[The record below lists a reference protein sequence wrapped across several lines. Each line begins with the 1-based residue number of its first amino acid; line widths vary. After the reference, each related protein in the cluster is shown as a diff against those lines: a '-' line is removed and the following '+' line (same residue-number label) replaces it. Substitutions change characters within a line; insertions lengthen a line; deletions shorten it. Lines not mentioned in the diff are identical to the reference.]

1 MTTPDPGDRIA
12 ALPAALQER
21 LRRKLS
27 GKARRT
33 TGQITPAPRDR
44 ALPQSSAQQRLW
56 FLDQFTPGSTEYT
69 SALALR
75 LRGALDVAALRVAL
89 TCLVERHE
97 VLRTTFA
104 AEDGRGVQVVHPPTE
119 PAVSE
124 LDLTGDP
131 GGLDDAL
138 RAELDRPFDLR
149 TGPLFRVVLVRVAAE
164 EHVLLLCAHH
174 TVVDG
179 WTMGVLTDELGVFYA
194 AARTAPDTARAALPA
209 PELQYADF
217 AVWQHARLTD
227 TAVAG
232 HLDFWGRALA
242 GLRPLDLPTDRPRP
256 AVRGS
261 AGATRERVLP
271 AEVAAG
277 VRALCVGQRVTLF
290 TALVAACQALLAR
303 YTRQDDIAVGTV
315 TSGRGQPELARLAG
329 LFVNT
334 VVLRSTV
341 DSQRSFRDLLG
352 AVHSTVL
359 DAFSHDEVPFERL
372 MEHLRVP
379 RDVSRT
385 PLFDVM
391 VVLQNAGSGVPALP
405 GLATEAVDL
414 AQRNA
419 NFDLSIEFEEHGDEL
434 RARFNHS
441 TDLFD
446 PETVDDLAARL
457 ELLLAAVVADPD
469 RPLRDIALLTDTERA
484 ALPAAAKRAESSES
498 SESTLPE
505 LFAAQAARRP
515 DAPAVVLDGQVTTYA
530 QLDER
535 ANRLA
540 HLLVER
546 GVGAERL
553 VALALPRSVEL
564 VVAVLAVLK
573 AGGAYLPI
581 DPEYPA
587 ERIAYLLDDAEP
599 ALMLRTGAP
608 LSGVDSAVPVV
619 RLDDPDTAAALDRAT
634 TTAPSPVGPD
644 AAAYAIYTSGSTGKP
659 KGVVVPHRNVVRLLS
674 ATDHWFGFD
683 ETDVWTLFH
692 SYAFDFSVWELWGP
706 LLNGGTLVVVPHA
719 VTRSPADFLRLL
731 AEQRVTVL
739 NQTPSAFYQLAAA
752 DRDQPGAD
760 LALRVVVFGGEA
772 LDPARLLDW
781 STRHPL
787 ARTRLVNM
795 YGITET
801 TVHTTFH
808 ELADADLAAPGSSP
822 IGEPIPDLRLHL
834 LDPHLNPVPPGMV
847 GELYVAG
854 PGVARGYLGRPGLSA
869 QRFVADPFGPP
880 GARMYRSGDLA
891 RRDHRGGLEYRGRA
905 DDQVKVRGFRIELGE
920 VEAALVAHPG
930 VSGAA
935 VVVAEGAGG
944 HQRLVGYVVGA
955 GAPEPAELRAWLRR
969 GLPEHMVP
977 AVFVALDRLPLT
989 PNGKLDR
996 AALPAAEAAPTGA
1009 DRVPPR
1015 GPVETGLAEVWR
1027 DVLGVEAVGATD
1039 NFFELGGDSI
1049 LSIQVVSRARRAGLR
1064 FTTRQMFLHQTIAE
1078 LAAVVDTAAT
1088 APAAAEQVSGP
1099 APLTPIQRW
1108 FFDDIGSRD
1117 HYAMSVMQTLRGE
1130 IDTAALSG
1138 ALDALLDHHESLRL
1152 RFSEV
1157 DGQWSQDVVAV
1168 PHGTALSVVD
1178 LSVVPRADR
1187 AAAVERHA
1195 LAAQSGMDPKTG
1207 PLLRA
1212 VLFTGDTGPA
1222 RLLVAAH
1229 HLVVDGVS
1237 WRILLADLETAY
1249 GQLTAGTPVRL
1260 PPTTTA
1266 YRAWARLLSEHV
1278 ASGGFAGEADYWATT
1293 LDGVPTDLPIDR
1305 EGDNTVGSTRV
1316 VTARLDRATTDALLR
1331 QAPPVYRTRIDDLL
1345 LSALGRVLADW
1356 TGRDSVLIG
1365 MEGHG
1370 REDLTAADDATGSD
1384 VDLSGTVGWF
1394 TAKYPLVL
1402 RVPTGRDRWA
1412 ETIKSV
1418 KEQIRAVPG
1427 KGLGYEALR
1436 YLGAGAAALAADP
1449 VPQVWF
1455 NYHGQWDTGSPDSGL
1470 YGARC
1475 APVGSDHAPGDTR
1488 SHLLDVTGMVE
1499 DGELELS
1506 WLYSAE
1512 VHDEHTVRDLADAL
1526 VAALRELVAH
1536 CAEPASGGAT
1546 PSDFPLARLTQAQVD
1561 LIAADGRDVEDVYP
1575 ATPMQAGML
1584 FHSLVDA
1591 AQDVPAAG
1599 AYSDQARL
1607 RLAGVSDPALLAE
1620 AWQRVVDRTPA
1631 LRTCLAWHGVDD
1643 PVQVV
1648 RRRVALP
1655 VTHHDWRARPDTEHD
1670 LAELLLAD
1678 RAAGFDLA
1686 TAPLTRVSIVRLTDD
1701 EAVLAWSFHHVLL
1714 DGWSVAQVFAEVAEC
1729 YTALLRDR
1737 APDLPT
1743 RRPFREYVRWL
1754 GALPPEQAEEHWGSV
1769 LAGFDRPTP
1778 LPYDRAPGPAHRG
1791 ESSAAVRVVVDPE
1804 RSARLHAAARG
1815 NGLTV
1820 STLVQGAWAL
1830 LLARHSGERDVVFG
1844 TTVSGRPAELAGV
1857 ESMIGMF
1864 VNSVPTRARVDD
1876 AEPVL
1881 AWLRA
1886 VQAEQ
1891 TESRAHETISL
1902 ARLRSF
1908 TDLPAG
1914 ENLFDSMVVFEN
1926 YPLSDTAEVGALRVL
1941 EAGAVDTTTF
1951 PLSLSA
1957 HLHERLH
1964 LALSYDPT
1972 LFDHDTVERLVEQLR
1987 LLLDGIADDPGR
1999 PVGDLPWLSAA
2010 DRHTLLVERNDTAA
2024 DVPTALFTDAFAAR
2038 AAASPLATALVHRG
2052 TRLGFAE
2059 LDFRANRLAHH
2070 LVALGLRPEQAV
2082 AVALPRGAD
2091 TVTALL
2097 AVLKAGGVYLP
2108 VDPRL
2113 PAERLALIAED
2124 AAPAL
2129 VITTAAEAG
2138 LLPGVAEVVV
2148 DDPAT
2153 AAAVATR
2160 PETAPPAPRPD
2171 NAAYVIYTSGSTGR
2185 PKGVVV
2191 DHRGLANLCHD
2202 RVSAMAGKGRLRM
2215 AMTSPFSFDASL
2227 EEVVLLAGGHE
2238 LHVIDESI
2246 RLDAEALVGHLAD
2259 ARIDLLNLTP
2269 SYLRQLMPAGLLD
2282 GAGHRPSVLLIGGEA
2297 CDEVL
2302 WRELAA
2308 LPDTAAHNLYG
2319 PTECTVDA
2327 LAAPVAGDKPVL
2339 GLPLR
2344 NVRAHVLDARLRPV
2358 PVGVTAELYLA
2369 GDQLAR
2375 GYLGRPGLTAGRFVA
2390 DPFGPP
2396 GSRLYRT
2403 GDLARWN
2410 ADLVLEYR
2418 GRADEQVKIRGHR
2431 VEPGEVE
2438 AALLTHP
2445 GVAEAAVVAHD
2456 AGDGHRRLVAYLV
2469 PAAPG
2474 AAPGAGELAA
2484 ALRAALPDYMVP
2496 SVFVP
2501 VPALP
2506 RSRNGKLDRRG
2517 LPAPDPVVAERP
2529 GHRAPRTETEKVIA
2543 RIFGEVLGV
2552 ERVGARDGFFDLG
2565 GDSILSIRVISR
2577 LRAELDVA
2585 LSPHALF
2592 TTPAVADLAQAV
2604 QAQRGVVE
2612 AAHAPIPTA
2621 AGDSAPLSFAQQR
2634 LWFLQQFAPDSVEH
2648 VAPVTLRLRG
2658 GLAEDALRDALSGL
2672 VARQSALRTTFPAVD
2687 GKPVQVVH
2695 PPAPVDLPVVDVSAS
2710 PNRESE
2716 VDRLLAEDART
2727 RFDLAEGPLLRARL
2741 LRVSERE
2748 HVLSIVLHH
2757 IVTDGWS
2764 AGVIVDEL
2772 AEGYRAALAGL
2783 PAALPPLPVRYPDF
2797 AAWQRER
2804 LAGEVL
2810 HADLDY
2816 WREQLADSLPLD
2828 LPTDRPRPAVHTTE
2842 GALVDFELPAELTD
2856 RLRGLGRAG
2865 GGTLFTTLVAACQVL
2880 LGRWAGQDDVTV
2892 GTVVSGRD
2900 RADLTDLVGC
2910 FVNTLVLRG
2919 RVPDRAPFTEFVAAT
2934 NKTVLAA
2941 LTHQDVP
2948 FEQLVDQLA
2957 PERDPSR
2964 TPLFQAAVVL
2974 QNTPRSRIELPDL
2987 TVEQVPLPVRTASFD
3002 VLFQFEEVGDRLHVA
3017 LNYNTDL
3024 FDEATVR
3031 RLAGHLRTLLD
3042 GVAADPGRPV
3052 ADLPMVT
3059 DAELAL
3065 LTDRWSGSGTA
3076 PASTASGADTV
3087 VRAFARMCERAPDA
3101 VAVTSGDT
3109 SLTYRELDAWAN
3121 KLAHRLLAE
3130 GVRREDRVGV
3140 LLGRS
3145 PAVVAT
3151 VLGVLKAGAAYV
3163 PLDLRA
3169 PVERLRE
3176 LLTGVDV
3183 RVLVTDQE
3191 WAPTAS
3197 AAHVG
3202 NHIVLGGG
3210 VDGQWPDTAPD
3221 LTPHPDDIAYV
3232 MHTSGSTGRP
3242 KGVAVSHRGI
3252 VGFAADGCFSPDGA
3266 RRVLMHAT
3274 LAFDASTYELWVPLL
3289 RGGSVVVAPSG
3300 ELDVDSLRA
3309 VIAEQRVTGLL
3320 LTSGLFRVVAT
3331 EAPEILAGV
3340 SEVLAG
3346 GDVVPGGAVRRVLR
3360 ACPDITV
3367 VNAYGPTEVT
3377 VMASSHPM
3385 RSVEEVSDVAPIGR
3399 PLDAAGVFVL
3409 DARLRPAPVGVAGEL
3424 YVVGTGLARGY
3435 VGQPG
3440 VTAQRF
3446 VACPFVP
3453 GARMYRTGDLVRWR
3467 ADGLLEF
3474 VGRSDEQ
3481 VKIRGF
3487 RVELGEIETALLTH
3501 PDIAEAVVTARR
3513 RDGRVRLAAHL
3524 LAAPDREVRT
3534 DTLPAFL
3541 RGTLPD
3547 YMVPA
3552 AFAVL
3557 DRLPLSANGKVDR
3570 RKLPDLDAV
3579 EQAAPEHVPPRTP
3592 VEAAL
3597 VEVWATVLD
3606 NDRVGVTDNF
3616 FELGGDSILSI
3627 QVAARARAA
3636 GLAVTSKDIFLN
3648 PTVAALAEVTG
3659 ALGQQ
3664 TDDRSAVEGAVELTP
3679 IQRWFLDHRS
3689 VPRHFDQ
3696 SVLVE
3701 LAPEVDRA
3709 ALRSALTALTT
3720 QHDAL
3725 RMRFERVDGAWRQ
3738 HNAATEP
3745 ADLLATHDL
3754 SGLDGEE
3761 LRAAMAGVALRM
3773 QSGVDLAAGPLLR
3786 AALFDLGPDRAPLLF
3801 VAVHH
3806 LVVDAVS
3813 WQTLLADLDTAHRQA
3828 AAGEPVDLGRKTTSF
3843 QAWAE
3848 RLAEHTRGGGFDDE
3862 LPHWRGIGTDT
3873 GTDSDTD
3880 TDTDTDTAALP
3891 APDAPEDATPGA
3903 AVVDFTLGTEDT
3915 DDLLHRVPA
3924 VYRTRI
3930 NEVLLTALSWA
3941 VSRWTGRQRVLL
3953 DLEGHGREE
3962 LFDDVDLS
3970 RTVGWFTTL
3979 YPVAL
3984 EVPADLAP
3992 DSVALV
3998 KSVRRALRA
4007 VPGNGIGH
4015 GALRHLGDPGAQ
4027 AVGPNTHLVFNYLGQ
4042 WDGPAAGGA
4051 GLCRALLPTFGH
4063 DHDPNDHGAHE
4074 LEVVGGV
4081 RDGKLGFSCHYRGE
4095 RYREDTITALMADFA
4110 DALRRIAATAGG
4122 RRAAP

>member
-1 MTTPDPGDRIA
+1 MTTPDPVDRIA

-27 GKARRT
+27 GQARRA
-33 TGQITPAPRDR
+33 TGQIPPAPRDR
-44 ALPQSSAQQRLW
+44 PLPLSSAQQRLW

-75 LRGALDVAALRVAL
+75 LRGELDVPALRLAL

-97 VLRTTFA
+97 VLRTTFS
-104 AEDGRGVQVVHPPTE
+104 AEDGRGVQVVHPPAE
-119 PAVSE
+119 PPVSL
-124 LDLTGDP
+124 LDVSGDP

-149 TGPLFRVVLVRVAAE
+149 TGPLFRVVLARVTTD

-179 WTMGVLTDELGVFYA
+179 WTMGVLTEELAVFYA

-209 PELQYADF
+209 PQLQYADF
-217 AVWQHARLTD
+217 AVWQQERLTD
-227 TAVAG
+227 AAVAG

-271 AEVAAG
+271 AELAAG
-277 VRALCVGQRVTLF
+277 LRALCVGQRVTLF
-290 TALVAACQALLAR
+290 TALVAATQALLAR

-315 TSGRGQPELARLAG
+315 TAGRNQPELAKLAG

-352 AVHSTVL
+352 AVHATVL

-372 MEHLRVP
+372 MEHLKVP

-391 VVLQNAGSGVPALP
+391 VVLQNAGAGTPTLP
-405 GLATEAVDL
+405 GLVAEPVDL
-414 AQRNA
+414 AQENA
-419 NFDLSIEFEEHGDEL
+419 NFDLSLEFEEQGDEL
-434 RARFNHS
+434 CMRFNHS

-446 PETVDDLAARL
+446 AETVDDMAARL
-457 ELLLAAVVADPD
+457 ELLLTAVVTDPD
-469 RPLRDIALLTDTERA
+469 RPLRDIALLTDAEQA
-484 ALPAAAKRAESSES
+484 ALLTAPPAPATSM
-498 SESTLPE
+498 STLPE

-515 DAPAVVLDGQVTTYA
+515 DATAVVLDGETTTYA
-530 QLDER
+530 QLNER

-540 HLLVER
+540 HLLIER

-587 ERIAYLLDDAEP
+587 ERIAYLLGDAEP
-599 ALMLRTGAP
+599 ALMLCTGTP
-608 LSGVDSAVPVV
+608 LSGVDSTVPVV
-619 RLDDPDTAAALDRAT
+619 RLDAPETTDALQRCPATDP
-634 TTAPSPVGPD
+634 APNPAGPD

-674 ATDHWFGFD
+674 ATDSWFGFD

-731 AEQRVTVL
+731 ATEKVTVL
-739 NQTPSAFYQLAAA
+739 NQTPSAFYQLTAA
-752 DRDQPGAD
+752 DRDQPDVGAD

-787 ARTRLVNM
+787 ERTRLVNM

-808 ELADADLAAPGSSP
+808 ELTGADLAAPSGSP

-834 LDPHLNPVPPGMV
+834 LDQHLNPVPPGMV

-854 PGVARGYLGRPGLSA
+854 PGVARGYLGRPGLTA

-920 VEAALVAHPG
+920 IEAALVAHPE

-935 VVVAEGAGG
+935 VVVSEGAGG

-955 GAPEPAELRAWLRR
+955 RAPEPAELRTWLRR

-977 AVFVALDRLPLT
+977 AVFVALERLPLT

-996 AALPAAEAAPTGA
+996 AALPVAEVTTTATE

-1015 GPVETGLAEVWR
+1015 GPVETALVEVWR
-1027 DVLGVEAVGATD
+1027 DVLGVDAVGVTD

-1049 LSIQVVSRARRAGLR
+1049 LSIQVVSRARREGLR
-1064 FTTRQMFLHQTIAE
+1064 FTTRQMFLHQSIAE
-1078 LAAVVDTAAT
+1078 LAAVVDTAT
-1088 APAAAEQVSGP
+1088 APAAAERVTGP

-1108 FFDDIGSRD
+1108 FFDEIGSRD
-1117 HYAMSVMQTLRGE
+1117 HYAMSVMLNLRGPV
-1130 IDTAALSG
+1130 DPAALSG
-1138 ALDALLDHHESLRL
+1138 ALDALLDHHDTLRL
-1152 RFSEV
+1152 RFTEV
-1157 DGQWSQDVVAV
+1157 DGQWSQDVVDV
-1168 PHGTALSVVD
+1168 PRGTALTTVD
-1178 LSVVPRADR
+1178 LSAVPQPDR

-1195 LAAQSGMDPKTG
+1195 VAAQSGMDPQAG

-1212 VLFTGDTGPA
+1212 VLFTDDTGPA

-1237 WRILLADLETAY
+1237 WRILLADLETAH
-1249 GQLTAGTPVRL
+1249 GQIAAGTPVQL
-1260 PPTTTA
+1260 PPTTSG
-1266 YRAWARLLSEHV
+1266 YRDWARRLTEHV
-1278 ASGGFAGEADYWATT
+1278 ASGGFAEEATYWATA
-1293 LDGVPTDLPIDR
+1293 LDGVPTDLPVDHD
-1305 EGDNTVGSTRV
+1305 GDNTVGSTRV
-1316 VTARLDRATTDALLR
+1316 VATRLDRATTDALLR

-1370 REDLTAADDATGSD
+1370 REDLVAPGGADTPQSD

-1402 RVPTGRDRWA
+1402 RLPAGRGRWA

-1418 KEQIRAVPG
+1418 KEQIRSVPG

-1436 YLGAGAAALAADP
+1436 YLSTGGAALAADP

-1470 YGARC
+1470 FGTRC
-1475 APVGSDHAPGDTR
+1475 APVGSDHAPADAR

-1506 WLYSAE
+1506 WLYSTE

-1536 CAEPASGGAT
+1536 CAEPGSGGAT

-1561 LIAADGRDVEDVYP
+1561 LIAADGRDVEDIYP

-1584 FHSLVDA
+1584 FHSLVDTE
-1591 AQDVPAAG
+1591 VG

-1607 RLAGVSDPALLAE
+1607 RLAGMGDPALLAE

-1631 LRTCLAWHGVDD
+1631 LRTHLAWDGVDE

-1648 RRRVALP
+1648 RRRVPLP
-1655 VTHHDWRARPDTEHD
+1655 VTHHDWRARPDAERD
-1670 LAELLLAD
+1670 LADLLVAD

-1701 EAVLAWSFHHVLL
+1701 EAVLVWSFHHVLL

-1729 YTALLRDR
+1729 YTALLEGR

-1754 GALPPEQAEEHWGSV
+1754 GTLPPEQAEKHWGAV
-1769 LAGFDRPTP
+1769 LAGFGRPTP
-1778 LPYDRAPGPAHRG
+1778 LPYDRTPGPAHRG
-1791 ESSAAVRVVVDPE
+1791 ESSAAVRTVVDAE
-1804 RSARLHAAARG
+1804 WSARLDATARR

-1820 STLVQGAWAL
+1820 NTVVQGAWAL

-1857 ESMIGMF
+1857 ESMVGMF
-1864 VNSVPTRARVDD
+1864 VNSVPTRAAVDES
-1876 AEPVL
+1876 EPAVS
-1881 AWLRA
+1881 WLRRL
-1886 VQAEQ
+1886 QAEQ
-1891 TESRAHETISL
+1891 TESRVHEATSL

-1914 ENLFDSMVVFEN
+1914 ENLFNSMVVFEN
-1926 YPLSDTAEVGALRVL
+1926 YPLSDAAEVGALRVL
-1941 EAGAVDTTTF
+1941 DVHAVDTTTF

-1957 HLHERLH
+1957 HLHDRLN

-1972 LFDHDTVERLVEQLR
+1972 LFDHDTVQRLVEQLWS
-1987 LLLDGIADDPGR
+1987 LLNGIAADPER
-1999 PVGDLPWLSAA
+1999 PLGDLPWLSAA
-2010 DRHTLLVERNDTAA
+2010 DRQTLLVDCNDTAA
-2024 DVPTALFTDAFAAR
+2024 DVPTALFADAFAAR
-2038 AAASPLATALVHRG
+2038 AATDPEATALVHG
-2052 TRLGFAE
+2052 DTRLTFAE
-2059 LDFRANRLAHH
+2059 LDSRANRLAHH
-2070 LVALGLRPEQAV
+2070 LVALGLRPEQVV

-2091 TVTALL
+2091 AVLALL

-2108 VDPRL
+2108 VDPKL
-2113 PAERLALIAED
+2113 PAERLALITED
-2124 AAPAL
+2124 ATPAW
-2129 VITTAAEAG
+2129 VITTAADAG
-2138 LLPGVAEVVV
+2138 LLPGVPEVLV
-2148 DDPAT
+2148 DHLAT
-2153 AAAVATR
+2153 AAL

-2202 RVSAMAGKGRLRM
+2202 RVSAMAGHGRLRM

-2246 RLDAEALVGHLAD
+2246 RLDAEALVGYVTD
-2259 ARIDLLNLTP
+2259 ARLDLLNLTP

-2282 GAGHRPSVLLIGGEA
+2282 GPGHRPSVLLVGGEA
-2297 CDEVL
+2297 CGEVL

-2308 LPDTAAHNLYG
+2308 LPDTASYNLYG

-2327 LAAPVAGDKPVL
+2327 LSARVVGDKPVL

-2358 PVGVTAELYLA
+2358 PIGVIGELYLA

-2410 ADLVLEYR
+2410 PDLVLEYR

-2431 VEPGEVE
+2431 IEPGEVE
-2438 AALLTHP
+2438 TALLAHP
-2445 GVAEAAVVAHD
+2445 GITEVAVVAHD

-2469 PAAPG
+2469 PATPDAAPG
-2474 AAPGAGELAA
+2474 AAELTGV
-2484 ALRAALPDYMVP
+2484 LRASLPEYMVP
-2496 SVFVP
+2496 SVFMP

-2506 RSRNGKLDRRG
+2506 RNRNGKLNRRA
-2517 LPAPDPVVAERP
+2517 LPAPGPVVAERA
-2529 GHRAPRTETEKVIA
+2529 GHQEPRTETERVIA

-2552 ERVGARDGFFDLG
+2552 DRVGARDGFFDLG

-2604 QAQRGVVE
+2604 QAQRGVVA
-2612 AAHAPIPTA
+2612 AAHAPIPA
-2621 AGDSAPLSFAQQR
+2621 VAGERAPLSFAQQR
-2634 LWFLQQFAPDSVEH
+2634 LWFLQQFTPDSVEH

-2658 GLAEDALRDALSGL
+2658 ELVEDALRTALTAL

-2687 GKPVQVVH
+2687 GKPTQVVH
-2695 PPAPVDLPVVDVSAS
+2695 PPAPVDLPVVDVSAHAD
-2710 PNRESE
+2710 PESE

-2727 RFDLAEGPLLRARL
+2727 RFDLAAGPLLRARL
-2741 LRVSERE
+2741 LRVSARE

-2764 AGVIVDEL
+2764 AGLIVDEL
-2772 AEGYRAALAGL
+2772 AEGYRAVLADR
-2783 PAALPPLPVRYPDF
+2783 PAALPPLPVHYPDF

-2804 LAGEVL
+2804 LAGEAL
-2810 HADLDY
+2810 HTDLDY
-2816 WREQLADSLPLD
+2816 WRGQLADSLPLD
-2828 LPTDRPRPAVHTTE
+2828 LPTDRPRPAVHTTN
-2842 GALVDFELPAELTD
+2842 GALVDFELPAELTG
-2856 RLRGLGRAG
+2856 RLRGLGRTG

-2900 RADLTDLVGC
+2900 RADLTELVGC

-2919 RVPDRAPFTEFVAAT
+2919 HVPDQAPFSEFVATT

-2941 LTHQDVP
+2941 FAHQDVP
-2948 FEQLVDQLA
+2948 FEQLVDRLA

-2974 QNTPRSRIELPDL
+2974 QNTPRSRIALPDL

-3024 FDEATVR
+3024 FDETTVR

-3052 ADLPMVT
+3052 ADLPMVP

-3065 LTDRWSGSGTA
+3065 LTDQWSGRGVPVVSDE
-3076 PASTASGADTV
+3076 DTV
-3087 VRAFARMCERAPDA
+3087 VRAFARVCERTPDA
-3101 VAVTSGDT
+3101 VAVASGAV
-3109 SLTYRELDAWAN
+3109 SLTYRELDARAN
-3121 KLAHRLLAE
+3121 RLAHRLLAE
-3130 GVRREDRVGV
+3130 GVRREDRVGI

-3145 PAVVAT
+3145 PEVVVA

-3202 NHIVLGGG
+3202 NHIVVGGAV
-3210 VDGQWPDTAPD
+3210 VDDAAQDDQWPDTAPD
-3221 LTPHPDDIAYV
+3221 IAPHPDDIAYV

-3242 KGVAVSHRGI
+3242 KGVAISHRGI
-3252 VGFAADGCFSPDGA
+3252 VGFAADGCFSADGA

-3289 RGGSVVVAPSG
+3289 RGGSVVVAPPG
-3300 ELDVDSLRA
+3300 ELDVDTLRA

-3331 EAPEILAGV
+3331 EAPEVLTGV

-3346 GDVVPGGAVRRVLR
+3346 GDVVPGGAVRRVLQT
-3360 ACPDITV
+3360 CPGITV

-3385 RSVEEVSDVAPIGR
+3385 RAADEVADVAPIGR
-3399 PLDAAGVFVL
+3399 PLDAARVFVL

-3440 VTAQRF
+3440 VTAERF

-3487 RVELGEIETALLTH
+3487 RVELGEIESALVEH

-3513 RDGRVRLAAHL
+3513 RDGRTRLAAHL
-3524 LAAPDREVRT
+3524 LAAPDRTVQV
-3534 DTLPAFL
+3534 DALPAYL

-3547 YMVPA
+3547 YMVPS

-3570 RKLPDLDAV
+3570 RKLPDLDAT

-3606 NDRVGVTDNF
+3606 NDRIGVTDNF

-3627 QVAARARAA
+3627 QVAARARSA

-3659 ALGQQ
+3659 ALEQQ
-3664 TDDRSAVEGAVELTP
+3664 SDDRSAVEGAVVLTP

-3689 VPRHFDQ
+3689 VPQHFDQ

-3701 LAPEVDRA
+3701 LAPDADRA

-3725 RMRFERVDGAWRQ
+3725 RMRFERVDGTWHQ
-3738 HNAATEP
+3738 HNAATES

-3754 SGLDGEE
+3754 SELDGEE
-3761 LRAAMAGVALRM
+3761 LRAAMAEVARRM
-3773 QSGVDLAAGPLLR
+3773 QSGVDLATGPLLR
-3786 AALFDLGPDRAPLLF
+3786 AALFDLGPDRAPQLF

-3828 AAGEPVDLGRKTTSF
+3828 AAGEPIDLGRKTTSF
-3843 QAWAE
+3843 QTWAE
-3848 RLAEHTRGGGFDDE
+3848 RLTEHTRGGGFDEE
-3862 LPHWRGIGTDT
+3862 LPHWQGVNADAA
-3873 GTDSDTD
+3873 D
-3880 TDTDTDTAALP
+3880 AALP
-3891 APDAPEDATPGA
+3891 APDAPADATPGA
-3903 AVVDFTLGTEDT
+3903 ARVEFTLDTEDT

-3984 EVPADLAP
+3984 EVPPDLAP
-3992 DSVALV
+3992 ESVALV

-4015 GALRHLGDPGAQ
+4015 GALRHLGDTPR
-4027 AVGPNTHLVFNYLGQ
+4027 VGPNTAMVFNYLGQ
-4042 WDGPAAGGA
+4042 WDGPTATDD
-4051 GLCRALLPTFGH
+4051 GLCRALLPTFDH
-4063 DHDPNDHGAHE
+4063 DHDPDDHGAHE

-4081 RDGKLGFSCHYRGE
+4081 RDGRLGFSCHYRGE
-4095 RYREDTITALMADFA
+4095 RYREATITTLMTDFA

-4122 RRAAP
+4122 RQVAP